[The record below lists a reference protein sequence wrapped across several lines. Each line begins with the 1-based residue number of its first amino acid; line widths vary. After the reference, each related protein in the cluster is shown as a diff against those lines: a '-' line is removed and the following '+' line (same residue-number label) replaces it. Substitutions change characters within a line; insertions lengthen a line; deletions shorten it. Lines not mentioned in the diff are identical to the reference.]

1 MRGVANTFFRFP
13 LTVSHYDLD
22 LRAEVPP
29 ATLFRY
35 LAEAAIR
42 GSAHFGFDID
52 WYESHKQF
60 WVIRTLQFERV
71 CSPRYGEELEI
82 STWVSSLAR
91 VRSDRNYEIRRVR
104 DNQRIARAIANW
116 VYLDATTWTPTRIHP
131 DIVAMFDA
139 YDLPALEPVGKV
151 TLDLAAPALFEHRS
165 RRRARF
171 SETDSARHV
180 NNAVY
185 VEWVEEAV
193 RAALH
198 AMGHPLTLDG
208 STPWPWFH
216 RHTLEYVHSALPGDE
231 IEIETRLMRCGK
243 TRGDWQIRVTSGATG
258 QAILRAR
265 STMLWVDAHNR
276 PVPLSAAAASS
287 R

>member
-1 MRGVANTFFRFP
+1 MRGVPNTLFRFP

-42 GSAHFGFDID
+42 GSACFGFDID

-60 WVIRTLQFERV
+60 WVIRTLQFERA

-82 STWVSSLAR
+82 HTWVSSMGR

-116 VYLDATTWTPTRIHP
+116 VYLETATMTPTRIHP
-131 DIVAMFDA
+131 DIASMFDSF
-139 YDLPALEPVGKV
+139 DPPVLEPVGKV

-165 RRRARF
+165 SRRARF

-193 RAALH
+193 RTALQ
-198 AMGHPLTLDG
+198 AMHYPLALDG
-208 STPWPWFH
+208 STPWPWFY
-216 RHTLEYVHSALPGDE
+216 RHTLEYVHAALPGDRVE
-231 IEIETRLMRCGK
+231 IEARLMNCGK

-258 QAILRAR
+258 QDILRAR

-276 PVPLSAAAASS
+276 PLPWSATTTSS